1 MWPKLLLQV
10 GELLPHI
17 RHLVP
22 LAQKYFDKGG
32 DAAVLTDISESIQGE
47 LGLVKSGHTSLSRQ
61 VQEQNALL
69 GSVGDDVR
77 RLGESVA
84 ALDTRVIE
92 MEARIKST
100 AVTVKVLLSLALA
113 LLVSAV
119 GLLIFLVMK

>member
-32 DAAVLTDISESIQGE
+32 DASVLTGISESIQSD
-47 LGLVKSGHTSLSRQ
+47 LGQVKSGHASLARQ

-84 ALDTRVIE
+84 TLDTRVTEID
-92 MEARIKST
+92 ARIRSA
-100 AVTVKVLLSLALA
+100 AVTMKTLLGVTLA
-113 LLVSAV
+113 LLVIAL

>member
-1 MWPKLLLQV
+1 MWPKLLFQV

-32 DAAVLTDISESIQGE
+32 DAAVLTGISESIQSD
-47 LGLVKSGHTSLSRQ
+47 LGQVKSGHASLARQ

-84 ALDTRVIE
+84 ALDTRITE
-92 MEARIKST
+92 MDTRMNSAARTIK
-100 AVTVKVLLSLALA
+100 L
-113 LLVSAV
+113 LLVASLVSLIAAV
-119 GLLIFLVMK
+119 GLLIFLAMR